1 MEPELRFALQGVY
14 TEWMA
19 TITLRVPDDELAAI
33 DAEAGDNRT
42 QFMLAAARDAVQRR
56 RRERLDAE
64 VSRILLDDAERDLAI
79 VTDFGP
85 TMSDGLA

>member
-1 MEPELRFALQGVY
+1 
-14 TEWMA
+14 MA

-42 QFMLAAARDAVQRR
+42 QFMLAAAREAVQRR

-64 VSRILLDDAERDLAI
+64 VSRILLDDAERDVAI
-79 VTDFGP
+79 LKDFAP
-85 TMSDGLA
+85 TMSDGLE